1 MKLFRRALRLTANEL
16 KGGDTMQLEQL
27 IRTHG
32 EELLRLAYTY
42 VKNQQA
48 AEDIVQDVLLKAFEQ
63 QEQFRGE
70 ASYRTYL
77 FRMTINRSYDY
88 LRSWS
93 YKNTILTEK
102 IQQIFKGTKSA
113 EQEVLVL
120 TENRLLG
127 EAVLNLP
134 MKYREAIILY
144 YYKEL
149 KIEEIADLLACSD
162 NTVKTR
168 LRRGREKLKQTLE
181 GGAWDD
187 ELSNEKSY

>member
-1 MKLFRRALRLTANEL
+1 M
-16 KGGDTMQLEQL
+16 MQLEQF
-27 IRTHG
+27 IKTHG

-42 VKNQQA
+42 VKNNEA

-63 QEQFRGE
+63 HDQFRGE

-77 FRMTINRSYDY
+77 YRMTINRSTDY

-102 IQQIFKGTKSA
+102 FQKLFKGTKSA

-120 TENRLLG
+120 SENRALG

-134 MKYREAIILY
+134 VKYREVIILY

-149 KIEEIADLLACSD
+149 KIDEIADMLSCSD

-168 LRRGREKLKQTLE
+168 LRRGREKLKLVLE

-187 ELSNEKSY
+187 EFSSEKSY

>member
-1 MKLFRRALRLTANEL
+1 M
-16 KGGDTMQLEQL
+16 MQLEQF
-27 IRTHG
+27 IKIHG

-42 VKNQQA
+42 VKNKEA

-63 QEQFRGE
+63 HEQFRGE

-77 FRMTINRSYDY
+77 YRMTINRSTDY

-102 IQQIFKGTKSA
+102 FQKFFKGTKSV
-113 EQEVLVL
+113 EQEVLVIS
-120 TENRLLG
+120 ENRMLG

-134 MKYREAIILY
+134 VKYREVIIFY

-149 KIEEIADLLACSD
+149 KIDEIAEMLSCSD

-168 LRRGREKLKQTLE
+168 LRRGREKLKLVLE

-187 ELSNEKSY
+187 EFSSEKSY

>member
-1 MKLFRRALRLTANEL
+1 MALRLTANEL

-63 QEQFRGE
+63 QEKFRGE

-93 YKNTILTEK
+93 YKNTILIEK

-187 ELSNEKSY
+187 EFSNEKSY

>member
-1 MKLFRRALRLTANEL
+1 
-16 KGGDTMQLEQL
+16 MQLEQL
-27 IRTHG
+27 IRAHG

-42 VKNQQA
+42 VKNKET

-63 QEQFRGE
+63 QGQFRGE

-77 FRMTINRSYDY
+77 YRMTINRSYDY

-93 YKNTILTEK
+93 HKNTILTEK

-120 TENRLLG
+120 TENRVLG
-127 EAVLNLP
+127 EAVLGLP
-134 MKYREAIILY
+134 LKYREIIVLY

-149 KIEEIADLLACSD
+149 KIDEIAEMLSCSD

-187 ELSNEKSY
+187 EISNETGH